1 VAALASR
8 AVWQVASSSA
18 RRLPGRYVVLCGVPV
33 SLEMMLAH
41 LLGLGCPFRDLT
53 GLDCPGCGATRAF
66 LSLVHGDLL
75 RALHDNAVAVALGA
89 AVVPYLG
96 LTALGWRV
104 PERLAGSFAGRRKW
118 WLVFGVCVV
127 WTVVRNLPMFPW
139 LAPDRP
145 HWRWN

>member
-1 VAALASR
+1 MASR
-8 AVWQVASSSA
+8 AVRRDACPSA
-18 RRLPGRYVVLCGVPV
+18 MGLPGKYLVLCGVPV
-33 SLEMMLAH
+33 SLEMVVAH

-75 RALHDNAVAVALGA
+75 TALHDNAVAVIVGA

-104 PERLAGSFAGRRKW
+104 PERLARSFAARRKW
-118 WLVFGVCVV
+118 WFVLGACVA
-127 WTVVRNLPMFPW
+127 WTVVRNLPMFSS
-139 LAPDRP
+139 LAPDHP
-145 HWRWN
+145 HWRWH